1 METGPRATP
10 GGTPTVH
17 SKAFAGGRACRGD
30 REGAAGEAENTRF
43 VHCRGSQEQKVIGG
57 GNSPSTLTPLGC
69 QVREDERFVKTAGP
83 QEGYLKFSLGLPQ
96 WLHVNWESLFLFLT
110 VKILIPLNLGCKH
123 E

>member
-17 SKAFAGGRACRGD
+17 SRAFAGGRACRGD
-30 REGAAGEAENTRF
+30 REGAAGEAENTRS
-43 VHCRGSQEQKVIGG
+43 VRCRGSQEQKVMGG

-96 WLHVNWESLFLFLT
+96 WLHAKES
-110 VKILIPLNLGCKH
+110 GCQCRRH
-123 E
+123 GFDP